1 MRIGFIGLG
10 IMGRPMALNLVK
22 AGYALTVHNRTPS
35 KCQPLVQ
42 AGARVADS
50 PREVAS
56 RSDVIITMV
65 SDTPDV
71 EAVLFGPAGVCEG
84 IQPGTIVIDM
94 STVSPAATVEWAHR
108 LREKDCELLDAPV
121 TGGEKGARDATLT
134 IMVGGSRSAYEQCLP
149 IFHALGKTVIYT
161 GPSGSGQKT
170 KLVNQVICAL
180 NILAMV
186 EGLQMARVIGLD
198 LETTLRV
205 VSSGAAASWM
215 LTQLGPKILQNDFT
229 PGFMIRLQHKDLR
242 LVQELLRPLGLS
254 LPGTELAFSLFSDAV
269 ARGLGEQGTQA
280 LIRLFPSPTEVRGET
295 SDPREAIR

>member
-42 AGARVADS
+42 AGAEVADS

-295 SDPREAIR
+295 SDPWEAIR